1 MTAAHTVFNETAAL
15 LVLGAAIGFL
25 GQWLRQPMI
34 VAFIV
39 AGIVAGPDVL
49 GVVSSAV
56 HVQVL
61 GELGVAILL
70 FLVGLKLDPGLLRT
84 LGPVALVTG
93 TAQVLLTA
101 LAGAALAWALGMPVQ
116 TAAVVGLALT
126 FSSTIIVI
134 KLLWDKGEVDSL
146 HGRVALGLLIAQDLL
161 VVVLMGLLA
170 GLRGGAQGGLW
181 QALAGGFVMLGTV
194 LLFTRY
200 LAQGLLGRM
209 ARSPELLVTF
219 AVAWAALLAAMADTL
234 GLGKELGGLLAGV
247 SLASTPFREAL
258 ASRLASVRDFLLLFF
273 FVSLGASLDFGALDG
288 NLLPAMVLSAFVLVG
303 KPLIVLP
310 ILALAGYGRRT
321 SFVAGLTLAQISEFS
336 LILLALATQA
346 GLADPATRE
355 GHSESDILLYVCMP
369 GFSTVDKATR
379 VSGRGVGM
387 DVVSEF
393 VVEKLRG
400 ALDVESVPG
409 EGATFSLTIPLT
421 LALIRALLV
430 RVDGQTFAVPTVSIT
445 ETLRIDPAEVMRTEG
460 HDVIRRERR
469 TIPLVSMC
477 EVLGFDAAVAT
488 PRRLPV
494 IVVGLSG
501 RRMAFVVDAMLGE
514 QRIVIKTLAD
524 QLGRAEMVAGVTVLG
539 AGEVVPILD
548 VSALIARGREISG
561 FRSRRPQPAVQQPAR
576 RRRVLI
582 CEDSFTTRELE
593 RSIFEAAGY
602 SVETA
607 PDGAQGLAKLKEG
620 IRVDAVV
627 TDVQMPA
634 MTGFELARAIKAD
647 PALKGIPVVIVTSLE
662 RAEEKAEGIDSG
674 ADAYIT
680 KSVFNQDTLLDT
692 VERLMG

>member
-15 LVLGAAIGFL
+15 LVLGAAIGFV

-234 GLGKELGGLLAGV
+234 GHGKELGGLLAGV

-273 FVSLGASLDFGALDG
+273 L
-288 NLLPAMVLSAFVLVG
+288 
-303 KPLIVLP
+303 
-310 ILALAGYGRRT
+310 
-321 SFVAGLTLAQISEFS
+321 
-336 LILLALATQA
+336 
-346 GLADPATRE
+346 
-355 GHSESDILLYVCMP
+355 
-369 GFSTVDKATR
+369 
-379 VSGRGVGM
+379 
-387 DVVSEF
+387 
-393 VVEKLRG
+393 
-400 ALDVESVPG
+400 
-409 EGATFSLTIPLT
+409 
-421 LALIRALLV
+421 
-430 RVDGQTFAVPTVSIT
+430 
-445 ETLRIDPAEVMRTEG
+445 
-460 HDVIRRERR
+460 
-469 TIPLVSMC
+469 
-477 EVLGFDAAVAT
+477 
-488 PRRLPV
+488 
-494 IVVGLSG
+494 
-501 RRMAFVVDAMLGE
+501 
-514 QRIVIKTLAD
+514 
-524 QLGRAEMVAGVTVLG
+524 
-539 AGEVVPILD
+539 
-548 VSALIARGREISG
+548 
-561 FRSRRPQPAVQQPAR
+561 
-576 RRRVLI
+576 
-582 CEDSFTTRELE
+582 
-593 RSIFEAAGY
+593 
-602 SVETA
+602 
-607 PDGAQGLAKLKEG
+607 
-620 IRVDAVV
+620 
-627 TDVQMPA
+627 
-634 MTGFELARAIKAD
+634 
-647 PALKGIPVVIVTSLE
+647 
-662 RAEEKAEGIDSG
+662 
-674 ADAYIT
+674 
-680 KSVFNQDTLLDT
+680 
-692 VERLMG
+692 